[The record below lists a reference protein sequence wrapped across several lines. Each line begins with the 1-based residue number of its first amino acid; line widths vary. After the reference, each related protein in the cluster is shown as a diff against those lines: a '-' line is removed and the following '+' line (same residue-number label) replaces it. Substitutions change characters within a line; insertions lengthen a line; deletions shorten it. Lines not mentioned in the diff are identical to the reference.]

1 MGEFTGKIG
10 VVVGRVWRGK
20 KIMSSYNPRVT
31 NPKTEKQQTNR
42 ARFGELNRLAK
53 IFRPCIKVGFE
64 HEAIRLQK
72 TEVGEFNR
80 VNFPCVTATTP
91 EDVTVDIPSLKVSI
105 GKFPS
110 VEFDAMAVGANSITV
125 SFNSTWVEQEV
136 SEDQVY
142 LVLYFPQAERVI
154 VSNAVKRYQ
163 GTITETIPAELHGQQ
178 MYVYGFVKAAPTNLR
193 YAGENSES
201 VFIGTETV

>member
-1 MGEFTGKIG
+1 MGEFSGKVG

-20 KIMSSYNPRVT
+20 KIMQSYNPRVK
-31 NPKTEKQQTNR
+31 NPKTEKQQLHR
-42 ARFGELNRLAK
+42 ARIREIGQLSR
-53 IFRPCIKVGFE
+53 IFQPCIKVGFE
-64 HEAIRLQK
+64 NVAIRERK
-72 TEVGEFNR
+72 TECGEF
-80 VNFPCVTATTP
+80 VKTNFPCVTATTP

-110 VEFDAMAVGANSITV
+110 VEFDAMAVGANSVTV
-125 SFNSTWVEQEV
+125 TFNSTWVEQEL
-136 SEDQVY
+136 SEDQVF

-201 VFIGTETV
+201 VYIGTETV